1 MNGSPKV
8 NATDIKN
15 YVQRY
20 FESIYLE
27 LVTIDVDSVKYTI
40 KNINGSLNFGIYD
53 FWNKTDEELLRD
65 FDNYSFKGDYIGTI
79 FFFLSGYWEY
89 IHNDIKDRYRRFPA
103 KESFAYKKGMLEE
116 PVVDILAD
124 KIKNELGL
132 HYKDERPK
140 AFLTHDVDHLGLPR
154 GLKFVKAL
162 GGDVLKRKD
171 LKLAFDRIKR
181 QISGS
186 DPWSA
191 YNLIELHKKY
201 GTKGTFFFMP
211 AVQPD
216 EFPGGYDTIKV
227 REYLEKLGKEIQSA
241 GGTVGI
247 HYDVRHLSENRME
260 SDINRLNDVFETK
273 IEYGRAHFLLF
284 DITKSFEIY
293 ERAGIKYDTTC
304 SFADAV
310 GFRLGTSK
318 PFKPYNFKEKR
329 EYNIT
334 EIPLIVMDGSLQNP
348 RYMNL
353 TPERGLE
360 KIKELVDKI
369 KKYNGTF
376 TFLWHNSSFYTT
388 EWKNWERVYDETIK
402 YLKENGFEFV

>member
-1 MNGSPKV
+1 MNGSLKV

-15 YVQRY
+15 YVNRY

-27 LVTIDVDSVKYTI
+27 PITIDVDSVKYTI
-40 KNINGSLNFGIYD
+40 KSINGSLNFGIYD
-53 FWNKTDEELLRD
+53 FWNRRDEELLRD

-89 IHNDIKDRYRRFPA
+89 IHNDIKDMYGRFPA
-103 KESFAYKKGMLEE
+103 KESFGYRKGVLEE
-116 PVVDILAD
+116 PVVDILVER
-124 KIKNELGL
+124 IRNELGL
-132 HYKDERPK
+132 HYKNERPK
-140 AFLTHDVDHLGLPR
+140 AFLTHDIDHLGFPK
-154 GLKFVKAL
+154 GLRFLKAL
-162 GGDVLKRKD
+162 GGDILNRKD
-171 LKLAFDRIKR
+171 LKLAFDRVRR
-181 QISGS
+181 QISGN

-191 YNLIELHKKY
+191 NNLIELHKKY

-216 EFPGGYDTIKV
+216 EFGGGYDILKV
-227 REYLEKLGKEIQSA
+227 RKYLEELGKEIRSA
-241 GGTVGI
+241 GGRIGI
-247 HYDVRHLSENRME
+247 HYDARHLTENRMGR
-260 SDINRLNDVFETK
+260 DINKLNDVFETK

-293 ERAGIKYDTTC
+293 EKADIKYDTTC

-310 GFRLGTSK
+310 GFRFGTSK
-318 PFKPYNFKEKR
+318 TFKPYNFKEKR
-329 EYNIT
+329 EYNVT
-334 EIPLIVMDGSLQNP
+334 EIPLIVMEGSLQNP

-353 TPERGLE
+353 TPERGFD

-369 KKYNGTF
+369 RKYNGTF

-388 EWKNWERVYDETIK
+388 EWKNWEWVYHETVK
-402 YLKENGFEFV
+402 YLKENGFEFI